1 MDRKPKQ
8 MLESWLQESSYSNVM
23 NSFETLRLSIDEPF
37 DIRGITQGSSS
48 ITRIFGNNIQVRKID
63 FQKASNENR
72 SHVLVSVL
80 CNIEVARYM
89 FTSKRIDLAISK
101 SQTCNRHCLLNE
113 STSIYMCM
121 QIFKRIVPPNWVSQT
136 CKVPQRSTT
145 TTHDWEVFND
155 KKKPQRPSPMICV
168 HTCS

>member
-1 MDRKPKQ
+1 MVTIIIIFECHEFVRNITIIN
-8 MLESWLQESSYSNVM
+8 WWTVWYSGHYPRFQFNHK
-23 NSFETLRLSIDEPF
+23 NLRE
-37 DIRGITQGSSS
+37 QYSSS
-48 ITRIFGNNIQVRKID
+48 KTV

-72 SHVLVSVL
+72 SPVLVSVL

-89 FTSKRIDLAISK
+89 FTLKRIDLAISK

-113 STSIYMCM
+113 SISIYMCM
-121 QIFKRIVPPNWVSQT
+121 QIFKRIIPPNWVSQT